1 MRILLV
7 HQNFPGQFR
16 HLARALVEAGH
27 DVVAIGCRDEQP
39 ALAGLRYCRIAAD
52 ADGELRRPGIEA
64 RCQAQLAQGRR
75 VAEQLQGLAAGGW
88 RPDVVAGHPFWG
100 DLLFLDDVYAEVPL
114 LALMELDLAR
124 LPAPRG
130 QAPGAE
136 PGLMQ
141 WTTLQ
146 AAHRMAAGI
155 SATTFQRG
163 SFPPWLQPRIAVIHE
178 GVDLQL
184 CIPHSAG
191 PLELPNGVRLLA
203 GQPLISFA
211 SRNLEPL
218 RGFATLLWALPA
230 VLAQHPGVQV
240 VIVGDEA
247 DGYGRPA
254 PTGSTWK
261 RELLAQ
267 LGERLDRRRVHF
279 TGLLPY
285 KHLLQLFQMSWAHVY
300 LTEPYVL
307 SWSLLEA
314 MACGALVVGSR
325 TAPVQ
330 EVIEH
335 GRQGLLVD
343 LHNPEELAATLVEVL
358 ERQPALGALRL
369 AARRRVAERFDRRR
383 CVTRQIALLSDL
395 AARRDPFAK
404 GGSYQEAP

>member
-1 MRILLV
+1 M
-7 HQNFPGQFR
+7 
-16 HLARALVEAGH
+16 
-27 DVVAIGCRDEQP
+27 
-39 ALAGLRYCRIAAD
+39 
-52 ADGELRRPGIEA
+52 
-64 RCQAQLAQGRR
+64 
-75 VAEQLQGLAAGGW
+75 
-88 RPDVVAGHPFWG
+88 
-100 DLLFLDDVYAEVPL
+100 
-114 LALMELDLAR
+114 
-124 LPAPRG
+124 
-130 QAPGAE
+130 
-136 PGLMQ
+136 
-141 WTTLQ
+141 
-146 AAHRMAAGI
+146 
-155 SATTFQRG
+155 
-163 SFPPWLQPRIAVIHE
+163 
-178 GVDLQL
+178 
-184 CIPHSAG
+184 
-191 PLELPNGVRLLA
+191 
-203 GQPLISFA
+203 
-211 SRNLEPL
+211 
-218 RGFATLLWALPA
+218 
-230 VLAQHPGVQV
+230 
-240 VIVGDEA
+240 
-247 DGYGRPA
+247 
-254 PTGSTWK
+254 
-261 RELLAQ
+261 
-267 LGERLDRRRVHF
+267 HF